1 MCSYPAT
8 NGKLDFHIYFSITQA
23 WSQTTA
29 VFSNVYYPGTCS
41 WSSIYREDN
50 KLSGLNKF
58 DYDLLTVKNILEGK
72 VSFLQLIR
80 SIMQNIHVTFVS
92 ESFFI
97 SFFSSFLCQLHS
109 ILAQKITFVSL
120 SFLIHSLLVCIF
132 FFFFPTVNVAVQL
145 LKSAVSGEML
155 VNSLSALPGAANP
168 GCQPAAYR
176 DINNAVWKNCRLT
189 NYLS

>member
-1 MCSYPAT
+1 MCSYPTT

-92 ESFFI
+92 ESFFYKL
-97 SFFSSFLCQLHS
+97 FFFL
-109 ILAQKITFVSL
+109 SL
-120 SFLIHSLLVCIF
+120 SITLYISSKNHICITELFNSFPSGLYF
-132 FFFFPTVNVAVQL
+132 FFFSYG
-145 LKSAVSGEML
+145 KCGSAVIEVSSFRGNAGEL
-155 VNSLSALPGAANP
+155 IKCTARC
-168 GCQPAAYR
+168 CQPWVSARCISRY
-176 DINNAVWKNCRLT
+176 K
-189 NYLS
+189 

>member
-1 MCSYPAT
+1 MCSYPTT

-92 ESFFI
+92 ESFFYKL
-97 SFFSSFLCQLHS
+97 FFFL
-109 ILAQKITFVSL
+109 SL
-120 SFLIHSLLVCIF
+120 SITLYISSKNHICITELF
-132 FFFFPTVNVAVQL
+132 NSFPSGLYFFFFPTVNVAVQL